1 MITPARV
8 RSVEYYL
15 SKHTQADADAKRDAG
30 VYYTDNNVEESKPG
44 QFWNSKGAHGS
55 ISRTET
61 GRIVDAK
68 DFRDLANGID
78 PETKQHYRQQ
88 QNHENSTVGYD
99 FQFALP
105 KSVSVLWSMSDLEKR
120 EKIEQVLQNAV
131 FKTLDYVKDEGMITT
146 RRGKGSLIH
155 EIPAEI
161 AAGTFLHTTSRE
173 GDPQLH
179 VHAVIANLCVREDGT
194 TGGIDNAHMMKR
206 QHELNAV
213 FSLNFIR
220 EIKDALDV
228 KIERDGHNFQIA
240 GVPEAVCDALSTR
253 RKQME
258 EAAAESGHSLAD
270 RKLADKIALATRKK
284 KLKND
289 GYEYRKEQWLETIK
303 EESGMSIETL
313 KEIVRL
319 KSTEQHRHEMTAS
332 EATLAELEENSAT
345 IKEKDIKLTLLENF
359 YERGSLDEAEAELAK
374 LMKSPALVLLGE
386 DEHGKVYA
394 TQAQID
400 REKFVVRTALE
411 RKNTFNVIQEKEI
424 ENAIAKRPTMS
435 DEQAEAVRH
444 ALNQDGVV
452 VVEGSAGTGKSFSLG
467 TVTECAREAGCRVF
481 VTAPSHK
488 AKDVI
493 SADTNSSEEDTHTIQ
508 GFIAKCRA
516 GLITPAE
523 KDVVVVDEA
532 GMVDTKSVYDLL
544 KIAEK
549 HDMKVILAGDTKQ
562 LKPVGAGSPMSVL
575 REQIGSQ
582 RINEIRRQKT
592 EWQRTASLNFAS
604 GNVNNALRS
613 YDHAGGVEYK
623 NGAEHTISALVKDFA
638 EDLVVNHDKTR
649 AVITNRNADAAA
661 LNKALRDLT
670 RKSGML
676 TGEDFVVKA
685 KGRGERAREV
695 DMKIAVNDRLI
706 FGKTVKSGKSNIVV
720 QNNDTGTIVK
730 IQANKRDKADPVVTI
745 KMDSGKVIR
754 KKWSELKSGKSVYAQ
769 HAYAITTYASQGLT
783 VDKAFVYSNA
793 GMSTSDVYV
802 AMTRHRED
810 AKLYVNTE
818 RMQQRSDEASDFVVN
833 EHGQGTDEHEKVV
846 NKKEGKDDT
855 LYSDKEKEQFL
866 KKLITEC
873 ERDST
878 KTNVSNFVE
887 KEKVAAWS
895 RSAKSEDAKYFRNYA
910 EQKVKADAAKLVEV
924 AEKMKVL
931 REQKREAKKV
941 AFPDRSLMM

>member
-8 RSVEYYL
+8 KSVEYYL

-99 FQFALP
+99 FQFGLP
-105 KSVSVLWSMSDLEKR
+105 KSVSVLWAMSDLEKR

-131 FKTLDYVKDEGMITT
+131 FKALDYAKNEGMITT

-179 VHAVIANLCVREDGT
+179 IHAVVANLCIREDGT

-220 EIKDALDV
+220 EIKAALDV

-240 GVPEAVCDALSTR
+240 GVPESVCDAFSTR

-258 EAAAESGHSLAD
+258 EAAAESGHSLSD
-270 RKLADKIALATRKK
+270 RKLADKIAIATRKK
-284 KLKND
+284 KLKQD
-289 GYEYRKEQWLETIK
+289 GYEYRKEEWLETIK

-313 KEIVRL
+313 EEIVRL
-319 KSTEQHRHEMTAS
+319 KSTEQVHHEMTAS

-374 LMKSPALVLLGE
+374 LMKSPALVCLGE
-386 DEHGKVYA
+386 DENGKVYA

-411 RKNTFNVIQEKEI
+411 RKNTFNVIQEREI

-493 SADTNSSEEDTHTIQ
+493 QADTNSSEEDTHTIQ
-508 GFIAKCRA
+508 GFIAKCQA
-516 GLITPAE
+516 GIIVPE
-523 KDVVVVDEA
+523 QKDVVVVDEA

-549 HDMKVILAGDTKQ
+549 HDMKVIFAGDTKQ

-582 RINEIRRQKT
+582 RINEIRRQKV
-592 EWQRTASLNFAS
+592 EWQRVASLNFAT

-623 NGAEHTISALVKDFA
+623 NGAEHTISALVRDFA
-638 EDLVVNHDKTR
+638 EDLLVNPAKTR

-661 LNKALRDLT
+661 LNKALRELS
-670 RKSGML
+670 RKAGL
-676 TGEDFVVKA
+676 LDEQDFVVKA
-685 KGRGERAREV
+685 TGRGERAREV
-695 DMKIAVNDRLI
+695 EMKIAVNDRII
-706 FGKTVKSGKSNIVV
+706 FGQTVKSGRSIVV
-720 QNNDTGTIVK
+720 QNNDVGTIVK
-730 IQANKRDKADPVVTI
+730 IKANKRDKADPTVTV
-745 KMDSGKVIR
+745 KMDSGKVIC
-754 KKWSELKSGKSVYAQ
+754 KKWSELKTGKSVYAQ

-793 GMSTSDVYV
+793 SMSTSDVYV

-818 RMQQRSDEASDFVVN
+818 RMQQRSEEASEFVVN
-833 EHGQGTDEHEKVV
+833 EKGQGTDEHEKVV
-846 NKKEGKDDT
+846 NKKSEKDDT
-855 LYSDKEKEQFL
+855 LYSNKEKEQFL

-895 RSAKSEDAKYFRNYA
+895 RSSKSEDAKYFRNYA

-924 AEKMKVL
+924 AEKIKAL
-931 REQKREAKKV
+931 REQKQEAKKV